1 MKVFVDASAMV
12 AVIAGEEERTTFIE
26 RLRRASARL
35 WSPMSCWEA
44 VSALQNTYKQ
54 PVESARERLKTFSDD
69 FALSLVTIGPDEL
82 NAALDAY
89 QMYGKGRHRAA
100 LNFGDCFAY
109 ACAKTNDARLLYKG
123 ADFAH
128 TDLA

>member
-1 MKVFVDASAMV
+1 MRLFVDASAMV
-12 AVIAGEEERTTFIE
+12 AVIAGEEERSDFIE
-26 RLRRASARL
+26 RLRTAAALL

-54 PVESARERLKTFSDD
+54 PVDLARARLQEFAGD
-69 FALSLVTIGPDEL
+69 FALSLVMIGADEL
-82 NAALDAY
+82 RTALDAY
-89 QMYGKGRHRAA
+89 QAYGKGRHRAQ

-109 ACAKTNDARLLYKG
+109 ACAKTNNARLLYKG
-123 ADFAH
+123 EDFAH

>member
-1 MKVFVDASAMV
+1 MV
-12 AVIAGEEERTTFIE
+12 AIIAGEEEREVFVE
-26 RLRRASARL
+26 RLRAASALL
-35 WSPMSCWEA
+35 WSAMSCWEA

-54 PVESARERLKTFSDD
+54 PVDVARGRLQD
-69 FALSLVTIGPDEL
+69 FAGDFSLSIVDIGAQEL
-82 NAALDAY
+82 QAALDAY
-89 QMYGKGRHRAA
+89 QIYGKGRHRAQ

-123 ADFAH
+123 NDFAH